1 MVVVVGVYLFNCSGQ
16 TPLALGYII
25 PLFAMSHSVDWA
37 TIGKSSSR
45 LIKLGDVKIM
55 WGKTTVAM
63 NGTGANSFGASTVT
77 LPESFGNDGY
87 SAVAS
92 PQDPGISNAV
102 KCTVQLVTKT
112 NFQITVGTAAGVST
126 ASVPVRWIA
135 IG

>member
-1 MVVVVGVYLFNCSGQ
+1 
-16 TPLALGYII
+16 
-25 PLFAMSHSVDWA
+25 MSHPVDWT

-45 LIKLGDVKIM
+45 IIKLGDVKIM
-55 WGKTTVAM
+55 WGKTTVVM

-102 KCTVQLVTKT
+102 KCTIQLVTKT
-112 NFQITVGTAAGVST
+112 NFQITVGTAAGVGA